1 MVARSAS
8 WCALLALSLA
18 VCAYGKKAA
27 ELTFDTAGKGRCTI
41 THDPSNNALVS
52 DCDIH
57 TTGGSLADRVTA
69 LEGNMSAVISRL
81 DAIDHWAPTQS
92 PTAHPTEIDRLP
104 TLECKTIEQG
114 GGSASNTATAACPAG
129 WQLAGGGFHDIDQN
143 GGGSAS
149 DEFHSRPE
157 GNGWYVRSVG
167 WLGTAA
173 TGPPP
178 LDF

>member
-1 MVARSAS
+1 MYRTYFRFDDEVGGFDSYAI
-8 WCALLALSLA
+8 C
-18 VCAYGKKAA
+18 CKKAA
-27 ELTFDTAGKGRCTI
+27 AEI
-41 THDPSNNALVS
+41 TNAP
-52 DCDIH
+52 
-57 TTGGSLADRVTA
+57 TA
-69 LEGNMSAVISRL
+69 LPTVTPTP
-81 DAIDHWAPTQS
+81 APT
-92 PTAHPTEIDRLP
+92 PIPPVTP

>member
-1 MVARSAS
+1 MYRTYFRFDDEVGGFDSYAI
-8 WCALLALSLA
+8 C
-18 VCAYGKKAA
+18 CKKASRVPPPV
-27 ELTFDTAGKGRCTI
+27 EKPLLKCQTI
-41 THDPSNNALVS
+41 EN
-52 DCDIH
+52 
-57 TTGGSLADRVTA
+57 TGGSA
-69 LEGNMSAVISRL
+69 
-81 DAIDHWAPTQS
+81 
-92 PTAHPTEIDRLP
+92 
-104 TLECKTIEQG
+104 
-114 GGSASNTATAACPAG
+114 GSAITANCPDG
-129 WQLAGGGFHDIDQN
+129 WTMSGGGFHDIDQN